1 MSTEGHSGA
10 RPGRIWIMLALT
22 AAIVGLAIAITG
34 IATREP
40 STEYQKVIGAGQTQ
54 QIYGGVRQLGD
65 RLGNED
71 APVQMQVFVDV
82 QSSAY
87 QQQFLDTIPPLVN
100 SQVRGGQLQLL
111 LRNRSLTRNATE
123 LAFYGVAAATEQNY
137 GWQFADLMVRNQEA
151 AVEKGRVDREFLRTL
166 AEAIPHMDLL
176 AWEES
181 YDAGVKE
188 GSEMTARLEA
198 QDKLAIKLG
207 IRAEPAVVVTGPRGT
222 ETVQDAPDLEQIEAA
237 ITAVR

>member
-1 MSTEGHSGA
+1 MSTEGKSET
-10 RPGRIWIMLALT
+10 RPGRYWVMLILA
-22 AAIVGLAIAITG
+22 AAIVALLIAIAG

-40 STEYQKVIGAGQTQ
+40 SQEYQKVVGAGDTQ

-65 RLGNED
+65 RLGDEN

-82 QSSAY
+82 QSAEY
-87 QQQFLDTIPPLVN
+87 RDQFLDTIPPLVN
-100 SQVRGGQLQLL
+100 TQVRSGQLQML

-123 LAFYGVAAATEQNY
+123 LAFYGVEAAAEQNY

-151 AVEKGRVDREFLRTL
+151 AQDKGRVDREFLRTL
-166 AEAIPHMDLL
+166 AEAIPHMELL
-176 AWEES
+176 DWEES
-181 YDAGVKE
+181 FDAGIEE

-222 ETVQDAPDLEQIEAA
+222 EVVQDAPDLDQIQQA
-237 ITAVR
+237 INAVR